1 MCGIFGYVGPENSAE
16 NCFVGLK
23 KLQYRGYDSAGV
35 AGIGIDDGE
44 LHFCKQ
50 VGTIDA
56 LTNAWNSRPPAHL
69 GLAIGH
75 TRWATHGKPS
85 YENAHP
91 HFDEKFNIAVV
102 HNGIIENHNNLRDML
117 KSYEI
122 PFETETDTEV
132 IAKLIAYFYEGDLL
146 GAVRK
151 ALSLMHG
158 FWALAVIH
166 KSHPDVIIAA
176 ARENPLIIAQHA
188 RKQETYISSDPNAFH
203 LPDLDLIFLRNDEIA
218 LIKATSVEIFDESHH
233 PIVKTT
239 ERILLDNETQS
250 KGSFDHFMQK
260 EIFEQPKTI
269 QQALHSRFIEEFGTV
284 EFENFHLTPQE
295 LLSIKRIVILGCGT
309 SWHAAS
315 IGALLLEEK
324 ARIPTQAEIA
334 SEFRYKNPIITED
347 TLVIAISQSGETLD
361 TIAAVREV
369 QRKGA
374 KVIGI
379 CNVRN
384 STLAREVDSVLF
396 LRAGPEISVCS
407 TKAFTSQITVLSLFA
422 LLMGRLHHISKE
434 DGQSFLNELRS
445 LPKIIEEILAQSPAI
460 EALAK
465 KYAHFENFFFLGR
478 NHMHITS
485 LEAALKLKEISY
497 LNAIGYPAGE
507 MKHGP
512 IALAGPELAIIG
524 LCGNQR
530 TYEKTLSNLTE
541 VKARGAPILALAFEG
556 SQEIERIAD
565 DVFYLPPICDE
576 LASIPFSVALQ
587 LLAYYIAIER
597 GTDIDQPRNLAKS
610 VTVE

>member
-1 MCGIFGYVGPENSAE
+1 M
-16 NCFVGLK
+16 
-23 KLQYRGYDSAGV
+23 
-35 AGIGIDDGE
+35 GIDDGQ

-56 LTNAWNSRPPAHL
+56 LTTAWNSRPPAHL

-102 HNGIIENHNNLRDML
+102 HNGIIENHNSLRDML

-122 PFETETDTEV
+122 SFETDTDTEV

-146 GAVRK
+146 TSVRK

-166 KSHPDVIIAA
+166 KSHPDIIVAA
-176 ARENPLIIAQHA
+176 ARENPLIIAQHQ

-218 LIKATSVEIFDESHH
+218 LIKSTSVEIFDESHH
-233 PIVKTT
+233 PVVKTT
-239 ERILLDNETQS
+239 ERMILDNETQS

-269 QQALHSRFIEEFGTV
+269 QQALHNRFIEEFGTV
-284 EFENFHLTPQE
+284 EFENFNFTPQE
-295 LLSIKRIVILGCGT
+295 LLAVKRIVILGCGT

-324 ARIPTQAEIA
+324 ARIPAQAEIA

-379 CNVRN
+379 CNVRK
-384 STLAREVDSVLF
+384 F
-396 LRAGPEISVCS
+396 H
-407 TKAFTSQITVLSLFA
+407 LS
-422 LLMGRLHHISKE
+422 K
-434 DGQSFLNELRS
+434 RS
-445 LPKIIEEILAQSPAI
+445 
-460 EALAK
+460 
-465 KYAHFENFFFLGR
+465 
-478 NHMHITS
+478 
-485 LEAALKLKEISY
+485 
-497 LNAIGYPAGE
+497 
-507 MKHGP
+507 
-512 IALAGPELAIIG
+512 
-524 LCGNQR
+524 
-530 TYEKTLSNLTE
+530 
-541 VKARGAPILALAFEG
+541 
-556 SQEIERIAD
+556 
-565 DVFYLPPICDE
+565 
-576 LASIPFSVALQ
+576 
-587 LLAYYIAIER
+587 
-597 GTDIDQPRNLAKS
+597 
-610 VTVE
+610 